1 MIRTSTIKAL
11 IASLLL
17 IAPAANAV
25 ILDFEDFTGTNF
37 EHGTVGN
44 TQYDSAEFGF
54 ATISANN
61 TGGGPNLAVTFDSG
75 LTGTRDSDLE
85 AGLSG
90 FTHVLDGDPGNLGSI
105 KPGNILIIQENST
118 GCIDGKCDLP
128 DDEGSQNAGSL
139 TIKFK
144 QAVDLL
150 SLDFFDIETNENN
163 GNAGSEIYFLDEF
176 DVRLA
181 GNVYTPN
188 TNGDNKWDRLFF
200 AGITGVYG
208 IEVNLIGSG
217 AIDNLVYSV
226 VPVPA
231 AFWLFGTA
239 LLGFIG
245 ISRRKSV

>member
-11 IASLLL
+11 IVSLLL

-37 EHGTVGN
+37 EHGTVVFD
-44 TQYDSAEFGF
+44 QYNIADFGF
-54 ATISANN
+54 ATITADNAG
-61 TGGGPNLAVTFDSG
+61 TGPDLAVAFDSG
-75 LTGTRDSDLE
+75 LSGTRDPDLE
-85 AGLSG
+85 AGMSG
-90 FTHVLDGDPGNLGSI
+90 FTHVLDGQPGDLGSI
-105 KPGNILIIQENST
+105 KPGNILIIQENFDDCVT
-118 GCIDGKCDLP
+118 GVCSKP
-128 DDEGSQNAGSL
+128 DDQANGGSL
-139 TIKFK
+139 TIRFEKP
-144 QAVDLL
+144 VILE
-150 SLDFFDIETNENN
+150 SLDFFDIEVGENSN
-163 GNAGSEIYFLDEF
+163 KPGSEINFLDELGAILPIANEF
-176 DVRLA
+176 
-181 GNVYTPN
+181 TPN

-231 AFWLFGTA
+231 AIWLFGTA

-245 ISRRKSV
+245 ISRRKPV